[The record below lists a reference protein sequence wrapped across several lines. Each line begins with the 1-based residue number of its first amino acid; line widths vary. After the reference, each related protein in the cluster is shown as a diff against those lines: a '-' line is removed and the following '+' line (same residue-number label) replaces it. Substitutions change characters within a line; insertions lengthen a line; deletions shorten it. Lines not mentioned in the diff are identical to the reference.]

1 MVNSLNE
8 TIELMMSSDYKDN
21 FKAEYYQLEYRYK
34 QLKKM
39 LEDWNADKL
48 SFTSAC
54 DIDIYT
60 SQIVSMGYYLNVLRQ
75 RAEIENI
82 DVDETI
88 TFTRAIK
95 DGDLFIPLRE

>member
-75 RAEIENI
+75 RAEIE
-82 DVDETI
+82 DVE
-88 TFTRAIK
+88 
-95 DGDLFIPLRE
+95 L